1 MCLMKIKL
9 TLFLILSTSVAFFIN
24 AQIITLQYNSTLPY
38 LWLIAQLFFVIAL
51 SDNNIIFSIK
61 SFIHKLITKKEVLI
75 ILLLIAGVLLI
86 RGMLLSDQRI
96 HRDEFISGK
105 FSAQYDTFDNLNL
118 FGGYPPNKGWVSQFP
133 SLYFFLQSKFFAV
146 FGVDVMTLKYSIF
159 PYVAILS
166 LLLYLFTKNIANR
179 RAAFFVLIA
188 HAFLAVSIYF
198 DTFGLHFISSTTAF
212 MLFLYILER
221 FISKPNNLR
230 AGLLGLA
237 TGYNYLFYLSSYFV
251 FPLAVLIFLILFI
264 WKRSISWAKYLLIL
278 TAGFYLIVGPFLMFN
293 FIEQWY
299 ITERFTQVN
308 TLSIPAQIL
317 SDPSAAL
324 SLVSARTEDSVRA
337 LVADDIG
344 GSGDYDFGHL
354 ALFNRF
360 TLLLFALG
368 FIGLWRFVKQPIIK
382 SVITIVILGTFF
394 GAMVMTDP
402 PFAYHRFTISFP
414 LISICIGLF
423 FNAVYNFFKNIRI
436 LQIVVISLLLMIYAY
451 GNIQY
456 VQKAYAQ
463 DVQNHQEDL
472 QDLELIKYL
481 DKNYSDRKLYVAA
494 FPGYALDYIYYFIK
508 PDKKI
513 VVDYHVNVLRDFNYD
528 EKYVYVIVFPDQF
541 DEVFLE
547 KDPNGKIIDSG
558 FTKYSIFAN

>member
-1 MCLMKIKL
+1 MKIKL
-9 TLFLILSTSVAFFIN
+9 TLFLILSTFLALFVNS
-24 AQIITLQYNSTLPY
+24 QIVTHQYSSTLPY
-38 LWLIAQLFFVIAL
+38 LWVIAQLLFVISL
-51 SDNNIIFSIK
+51 TSNNIFFSIK

-75 ILLLIAGVLLI
+75 VLLLVAGVLLI
-86 RGMLLSDQRI
+86 RGLLLSDQRI

-105 FSAQYDTFDNLNL
+105 FSAQYNTFDNLN
-118 FGGYPPNKGWVSQFP
+118 FFAGYPPNKGWVSQFP
-133 SLYFFLQSKFFAV
+133 SMYFFLQSKFFEV

-159 PYVAILS
+159 PYIAILS
-166 LLLYLFTKNIANR
+166 LLLYLFTRNIANR
-179 RAAFFVLIA
+179 QTAFFVLIA

-198 DTFGLHFISSTTAF
+198 DTFGLHFISSTTSF
-212 MLFLYILER
+212 MLFLYILEC
-221 FISKPNNLR
+221 FISKPDNLR

-251 FPLAVLIFLILFI
+251 FPLVIIIFLVLIIY
-264 WKRSISWAKYLLIL
+264 KRSISWVKYLLIL

-293 FIEQWY
+293 FFEQWY
-299 ITERFTQVN
+299 ITERFKQVN
-308 TLSIPAQIL
+308 SLSIPAQIL
-317 SDPSAAL
+317 SDPGAAL
-324 SLVSARTEDSVRA
+324 SLVSARTSDSVRA
-337 LVADDIG
+337 LITNDIG

-360 TLLLFALG
+360 TLLLFVLG
-368 FIGLWRFVKQPIIK
+368 FIGLWRFVKQQIIK
-382 SVITIVILGTFF
+382 SVITVVILGTFF

-414 LISICIGLF
+414 LVSICIGLF
-423 FNAVYNFFKNIRI
+423 FNAIYNFFKNIKI
-436 LQIVVISLLLMIYAY
+436 LQFVLISLLLLIYSY

-463 DVQNHQEDL
+463 DIQNHQEDL
-472 QDLELIKYL
+472 QDLKLIKYL

-494 FPGYALDYIYYFIK
+494 FPGYALDYIYYFVK
-508 PDKKI
+508 PDQKI
-513 VVDYHVNVLRDFNYD
+513 VVDYHVNVLHDFKYD

-547 KDPNGKIIDSG
+547 KDPNGRIINSG
-558 FTKYSIFAN
+558 FKKYSIFAN